1 MTIQIQ
7 IDHGKPKQGVVL
19 EREIGKLLLSGSLV
33 NGPGLLESSDGTKII
48 TVDVQIMPESTP

>member
-7 IDHGKPKQGVVL
+7 IDHGKPKQGVSL
-19 EREIGKLLLSGSLV
+19 EREIGKLLLSG
-33 NGPGLLESSDGTKII
+33 GRLESSDGTKII

>member
-19 EREIGKLLLSGSLV
+19 ERALGKFLDES
-33 NGPGLLESSDGTKII
+33 GLLESSDGEEFD
-48 TVDVQIMPESTP
+48 VEVQIMPEPKP